1 MQSISYPLPIQ
12 PLLFTQKELS
22 SCFFFAP
29 TEDEIAF
36 MEIWENIV
44 SVMPAEVRNDD
55 GKSHTGRPGYPLMG
69 IIAVHAVKLYFQE
82 KTLTAARE
90 RLLSSVNLRT
100 ITGMG
105 RVPSLAVI
113 SKRTD
118 TLIELVDFDSVLASI
133 CSSFYGGRMVCNLS
147 IDSTI
152 AEAREKPV
160 KAVKERKKRKQ
171 GRKKKGSEE
180 LTIEQEKEQMHGF
193 MEKGDV
199 GEFLSMLEHRCSL
212 TGKKNSK
219 GNMEWFIGYKAH
231 LAVDDSGIIVA
242 HHVTGACVHDS
253 QVAIPLMRMA
263 DGRCDY
269 LYALMDGGYT
279 SERIEAFAST
289 IGKVPI
295 IDSHA
300 DRNGNKKEM
309 EPCKAERYKARTTV
323 ERTNSELKECFLPAK
338 LYSRGKRG
346 IFQIELSILMLDI
359 KKILERLR
367 AEEEERAGKTA

>member
-1 MQSISYPLPIQ
+1 MQSTSYPLSLQ
-12 PLLFTQKELS
+12 PLLFTPEDLS
-22 SCFFFAP
+22 SCFFFSP

-36 MEIWENIV
+36 MEMWENLV
-44 SVMPAEVRNDD
+44 SVMPAEVRDDD
-55 GKSHTGRPGYPLMG
+55 GKSHTGRPGYTLMD

-82 KTLTAARE
+82 KTLTAARD

-113 SKRTD
+113 SKKTD
-118 TLIELVDFDSVLASI
+118 MLIEIVDFDSILASI
-133 CSSFYGGRMVCNLS
+133 CTSFYGDRMVCNLS

-152 AEAREKPV
+152 VEAREKPV
-160 KAVKERKKRKQ
+160 KTGKERKKRKR
-171 GRKKKGSEE
+171 GRRKKGSAE
-180 LTIEQEKEQMHGF
+180 LTIEQEKELMYGF

-199 GEFLSMLEHRCSL
+199 GEFLSTLEHRCSV

-219 GNMEWFIGYKAH
+219 GKMEWFTGYKAH
-231 LAVDDSGIIVA
+231 LAVDDSGIIAA

-253 QVAIPLMRMA
+253 QVAIPLMRIA
-263 DGRCDY
+263 DKRCVY

-279 SERIEAFAST
+279 SERIEAFASS
-289 IGKVPI
+289 IGKVPV

-323 ERTNSELKECFLPAK
+323 ERTNSELKECFLPQK

-359 KKILERLR
+359 KKISARLR
-367 AEEEERAGKTA
+367 AEAGEQARKTA